1 MERFAI
7 VLCTIACLPAVAQI
21 TTRADE
27 IQEERR
33 KKQASLE
40 PDETRG
46 IERALQQ
53 IKEYKVLERFTA
65 GIAGFRLR
73 LGGMATGS
81 GFAIGP
87 EYLRRDL
94 ADGKYT
100 FRASTVLST
109 RSWYLQ
115 EVQFSAP
122 HLLQDSAF
130 FDLSGVHRN
139 FGSLNYY
146 GPGPDSQKTGRSN
159 FRLEDTDFSATAGI
173 RPFKNVVA
181 AATGGYL
188 LVNAGPG
195 IDSRFTSAEQI
206 YTEATAAGLTQQT
219 NFLHAGGQLQYD
231 YRDNPG
237 GPRRGGNYFANF
249 NWYLDRDLNLFSFRR
264 LNLEAQQYFP
274 FFHERRVIALRARSA
289 NTYASS
295 GQRVPFYLQPVL
307 GGSDDLR
314 GFRPFRFYGDN
325 LLLMNAEY
333 RWETFSG
340 LDAALFVDAGKVY
353 DRRSQLNLHDLE
365 TSYGFG
371 LRANVRNNVFL
382 RVDVG
387 FSREGFQVWLKF
399 NNVF

>member
-1 MERFAI
+1 MERLAI
-7 VLCTIACLPAVAQI
+7 VLSAVACLPAVAQT
-21 TTRADE
+21 TTRAEE

-33 KKQASLE
+33 RKQASLA
-40 PDETRG
+40 PDETAG

-53 IKEYKVLERFTA
+53 IKEYKILERFTA

-73 LGGMATGS
+73 LGGLATGS

-100 FRASTVLST
+100 FRASTMLST

-130 FDLSGVHRN
+130 FDLSAVHRN

-146 GPGPDSQKTGRSN
+146 GPGQDSRKTGRSN

-195 IDSRFTSAEQI
+195 IDSRFASADQI
-206 YTEATAAGLTQQT
+206 YTEATTPGLTQQT
-219 NFLHAGGQLQYD
+219 NFLHAGGVLQYD

-249 NWYLDRDLNLFSFRR
+249 NYYLDRDLNQFSFRR

-289 NTYASS
+289 TTYAGS

-340 LDAALFVDAGKVY
+340 LDAALFFDAGKVY